1 MLNSGKKNCALRD
14 KKINILTLVLSK
26 KHFWTKQKTIT
37 QVKWSV
43 PYVCTEE
50 NQAKF
55 DTHIYTL
62 HIAMIKETT
71 FMWCFHKINQGKVN
85 FIFYKQSTSCS
96 SLYLI
101 IFLVKIFRTKK
112 ITQIVDTL
120 GLTMV

>member
-1 MLNSGKKNCALRD
+1 MVGSLCLYSGKSRKVWH
-14 KKINILTLVLSK
+14 T
-26 KHFWTKQKTIT
+26 
-37 QVKWSV
+37 
-43 PYVCTEE
+43 
-50 NQAKF
+50 
-55 DTHIYTL
+55 YTL
-62 HIAMIKETT
+62 HITMVTETT